1 MRSAQNSS
9 SDSSGTCKDREEEA
23 NRKTAAG
30 GADAGA
36 PESFMVLKR
45 LRRANQAGGVGRPT
59 GTRYIQKNNT
69 PVIRTGSGQG
79 GGMGSLLSSLK
90 SAIGSSEL
98 RKGQD
103 YFFRQRVHDLRIGED
118 CARADVKGSASE
130 PYQVTLAWRT
140 GLDAVDAWCTCPR
153 FGDEGCCK
161 HFAAVVLALDRQV
174 SPPAGAAKRLAIQPK
189 DDLEELGEDEFDR
202 GHSGERVSEL
212 QALADEVGVSLED
225 VQDFATANL
234 AGPEGMTSLGELL
247 GRRGKAARRAAPPAK
262 ATPAPWRAQL
272 ETMRHLGPTL
282 KHYLAD
288 PPAPRARE
296 RQLRL
301 RIYLDDCA
309 RRKALV
315 VRLFVCEAKKNNAG
329 LGKPKPAHLER
340 GHLEQFSDP
349 QDRNLLSL
357 LVGNECFDLR
367 YDSFGYAYGSYG
379 TRTTFTS
386 ISIAPERYEEL
397 LPLLC
402 ARGRTEWAQDDS
414 SARSGS
420 VYPLSWDVG
429 PAWRCRVHVAPT
441 KASAWELTGQ
451 FERPGETSSI
461 AAADFLWGNGLI
473 LMDHKLARLEL
484 TPDVVW
490 IDTLK
495 RHPVVT
501 IPKAEAD
508 DFAEY
513 VLTVGGKLPADA
525 PAELRFEEAQPV
537 LKPTAKITE
546 PAKQDYGFHGGR
558 LCAQVDFTYDG
569 VAFPCANAVAHEPR
583 IDRAHKRIVHRNP
596 EAEQQALRV
605 FHKAGF
611 KSVHSYYQRADRNWF
626 AIDRSALPAA
636 VQQLIAA
643 GWDVEAEGF
652 QYKRPGALSVSVTS
666 GVDWFDLSAEW
677 DYGGEQ
683 VKLPRL
689 LEAVRKGEKFIKLGD
704 GSHGTLPEEW
714 LKKYASILELGE
726 SSKNAEGVRYA
737 TSQALFLDMLL
748 AAQPHVRLDKKF
760 AHYRK
765 QLQSFDGVTA
775 VREPSSFQGELRE
788 YQRQGLG
795 WLHFLQQFQLGGCLA
810 DDMGLGKT
818 VQVLALLEQ
827 RRRARRPKGEAKRP
841 SLAVVPRSLI
851 YNWMEEAQRFT
862 PALSI
867 LNYSGQ
873 ERSLAGLESAD
884 LVLTTYGLM
893 RQDIVQLKDIEF
905 DYLIL
910 DESQAIKNANS
921 QAAKAA
927 RLLQG
932 KHRLAMSGT
941 PVENHLG
948 ELWSLM
954 EFLNPGL
961 LGRTQSFSSLFGSS
975 RSADGEALA
984 NLAQAIRPF
993 VLRRTKEQVLAEL
1006 PAKTEQ
1012 TLFCELEPA
1021 QRELYNEL
1029 RDHYR
1034 AALEARIS
1042 KDGLKKSKIQVL
1054 EALLRLRQAACHP
1067 GLLDK
1072 KRGAEASAKLD
1083 TLLAQLAELTAEG
1096 HKSLVFSQ
1104 FTSLLALVEERL
1116 QAEGIPYAYLD
1127 GKTRDRKSAV
1137 KKFQNEE
1144 DCKVFLLSLKAGG
1157 VGLNLTAADYVFI
1170 LDPWW
1175 NPAVEAQAVDR
1186 AHRLGQSRHVF
1197 AYRLIATD
1205 TVEEKILELQ
1215 RSKRDLAEAIITA
1228 DENLLAKLTADDLK
1242 VLLS

>member
-1 MRSAQNSS
+1 M
-9 SDSSGTCKDREEEA
+9 D
-23 NRKTAAG
+23 
-30 GADAGA
+30 
-36 PESFMVLKR
+36 V
-45 LRRANQAGGVGRPT
+45 
-59 GTRYIQKNNT
+59 
-69 PVIRTGSGQG
+69 
-79 GGMGSLLSSLK
+79 
-90 SAIGSSEL
+90 
-98 RKGQD
+98 
-103 YFFRQRVHDLRIGED
+103 
-118 CARADVKGSASE
+118 ARALEEDG
-130 PYQVTLAWRT
+130 
-140 GLDAVDAWCTCPR
+140 R
-153 FGDEGCCK
+153 FSD
-161 HFAAVVLALDRQV
+161 V
-174 SPPAGAAKRLAIQPK
+174 SPLT
-189 DDLEELGEDEFDR
+189 
-202 GHSGERVSEL
+202 STL
-212 QALADEVGVSLED
+212 QDLADEVGVSLED
-225 VQDFATANL
+225 VQDFAGAHL
-234 AGPEGMTSLGELL
+234 AGPKGSTLL
-247 GRRGKAARRAAPPAK
+247 GALVGRPRKAARRGAASGKMRRAS
-262 ATPAPWRAQL
+262 WRVQL
-272 ETMRHLGPTL
+272 ETMRQRGPTL
-282 KHYLAD
+282 QHYLAET
-288 PPAPRARE
+288 PHALPAKE
-296 RQLRL
+296 RLLRP

-309 RRKALV
+309 RRKSLV

-329 LGKPKPAHLER
+329 FGKPKSLQLDRRQLDQFAHPE
-340 GHLEQFSDP
+340 
-349 QDRNLLSL
+349 DRQLLSL
-357 LVGNECFDLR
+357 LVGNECFDQR
-367 YDSFGYAYGSYG
+367 YEYYGNGYGSYG
-379 TRTTFTS
+379 GQATFTS
-386 ISIAPERYEEL
+386 ISVHPSRYEEL

-402 ARGRTEWAQDDS
+402 ASGRTEWATDERA
-414 SARSGS
+414 ARDGL
-420 VYPLSWDVG
+420 VYPLSWDNG
-429 PAWRCRVHVAPT
+429 PAWRCRVQIAPT
-441 KASAWELTGQ
+441 KADAWELTGK
-451 FERPGETSSI
+451 FERAGETCGI
-461 AAADFLWGNGLI
+461 GALNFVWGSGLI
-473 LMDHKLARLEL
+473 LMNHKLARLEL

-490 IDTLK
+490 IETLK
-495 RHPVVT
+495 QHPVVT

-525 PAELRFEEAQPV
+525 PAELRFEDVHPE

-546 PAKQDYGFHGGR
+546 PKKNDYAFHGGR
-558 LCAQVDFTYDG
+558 LCAKVDFTYDG
-569 VAFPCANAVAHEPR
+569 EAFPCSNADACEPR
-583 IDRAHKRIVHRNP
+583 IDRPKKRVIHRNP
-596 EAEQQALRV
+596 EAEQQALRL

-611 KSVHSYYQRADRNWF
+611 KATYSYFESRDRNWF
-626 AIDRSALPAA
+626 AIDKAALPAA
-636 VQQLIAA
+636 VQRLIAA
-643 GWDVEAEGF
+643 GWEVEAQGF
-652 QYKRPGALSVSVTS
+652 QYKRPGAVSVSVTS
-666 GVDWFDLSAEW
+666 GLDWFDLSAEW
-677 DYGGEQ
+677 DYDGEQ

-689 LEAVRKGEKFIKLGD
+689 LEAIRKGEKFIKLGD

-714 LKKYASILELGE
+714 LKKYASVLDLGE
-726 SSKNAEGVRYA
+726 SSKNADGVRYA

-748 AAQPHVRLDKKF
+748 AAQPDARLDKKF

-765 QLQSFDGVTA
+765 QLQTFDGVA
-775 VREPSSFQGELRE
+775 PVREPSSFQGELRE

-795 WLHFLQQFQLGGCLA
+795 WLHFLQRFQLGGCLA

-827 RRRARRPKGEAKRP
+827 RRRARRPRGEARRP

-851 YNWMEEAQRFT
+851 HNWMEEAQRFA
-862 PALSI
+862 PELAI

-873 ERSLAGLESAD
+873 ERSLAELASAD

-893 RQDIVQLKDIEF
+893 RQDIAKLRDIQF

-910 DESQAIKNANS
+910 DESQAIKNASS

-961 LGRTQSFSSLFGSS
+961 LGRNQSFSNLFGSS
-975 RSADGEALA
+975 RSVDSEGLA

-993 VLRRTKEQVLAEL
+993 VLRRTKEQVLSEL

-1012 TLFCELEPA
+1012 TLLCELEPA

-1042 KDGLKKSKIQVL
+1042 KDGLKRSKIQVL

-1072 KRGAEASAKLD
+1072 KRVAMPSAKLD
-1083 TLLAQLAELTAEG
+1083 TLLPQLAELTAEG

-1116 QAEGIPYAYLD
+1116 KAEKIPYAYLD
-1127 GKTRDRKSAV
+1127 GQTRDRKGAV
-1137 KKFQNEE
+1137 KKFQQET
-1144 DCKVFLLSLKAGG
+1144 DCQVFLLSLKAGG

-1186 AHRLGQSRHVF
+1186 AHRLGQTRHVF